1 MCRINF
7 FPNLFN
13 RCIPKY
19 VYIFQDDLLNLK
31 DFSLTGYVETN
42 AYDNEVITLIRRMTQ
57 LEKLTLY
64 IRVYRLARFTDG
76 NHLHNYSNI
85 TDMQL

>member
-1 MCRINF
+1 
-7 FPNLFN
+7 
-13 RCIPKY
+13 
-19 VYIFQDDLLNLK
+19 LK
-31 DFSLTGYVETN
+31 DFSLTGYIETN

-76 NHLHNYSNI
+76 NHLHNEILIHIPRVHTFLFYISTQI
-85 TDMQL
+85 YIDASVHRLLGEGEG